1 MQIVKPSKLSFGD
14 TVGIVSPASGVAA
27 FCPKRLRRGVN
38 CLENMGFNVLLG
50 EHCAK
55 HTGHTAGTIDE
66 RLSDLHSMYRNND
79 VKAIIT
85 AIGGYNSHQLLDE
98 LDYELLRKNPKI
110 LLGYSDITALQLGIF
125 SQTRMVT
132 YMGPAILPQFGEFG
146 GLFDYTRNSFEDI
159 LMNSASERQTLRPSE
174 SWTDE
179 SLKWDIEDNRQ
190 RALQASTEW
199 KILKHGE
206 AIGRIISGNM
216 STLLLLAG
224 TKYWPDLTGAILCLE
239 DDETTNPA
247 IIDRYLIQL
256 RHMGVYEQISALIV
270 GRFPTQTSFTESD
283 PLENVLTIATRGY
296 SFPIVYDV
304 DFGHT
309 DPMMILANGVLAR
322 LNAIENIEFGY
333 MESTVLER

>member
-1 MQIVKPSKLSFGD
+1 MQIIKPSKLSLGD

-27 FCPKRLRRGVN
+27 FCPRRLQRGVN
-38 CLENMGFNVLLG
+38 CLENMGFNVIIG
-50 EHCAK
+50 DRCSK
-55 HTGHTAGTIDE
+55 QTGHTAGTIDD
-66 RLSDLHSMYRNND
+66 RLSDLHAMYRKND

-85 AIGGYNSHQLLDE
+85 TIGGYNSNQLLDE
-98 LDYELLRKNPKI
+98 LDYELIRENPKI
-110 LLGYSDITALQLGIF
+110 LLGYSDITALQLGIL
-125 SQTRMVT
+125 SQTSTVT

-146 GLFDYTRNSFEDI
+146 GLFDYTRNSFEGV
-159 LMNSASERQTLRPSE
+159 LMNSENERQNLQPSE

-179 SLKWDIEDNRQ
+179 SLKWDIEDNRPRTVQ
-190 RALQASTEW
+190 ESTGW

-206 AIGRIISGNM
+206 AIGPIISGNM

-224 TKYWPDLTGAILCLE
+224 TKYFPDLTGAILCLE

-247 IIDRYLIQL
+247 IIDRYLTQL

-270 GRFPTQTSFTESD
+270 GRFPNKTGFTEGD

-296 SFPIVYDV
+296 SFPVVYDF

-322 LNAIENIEFGY
+322 LNATDNIEFGY